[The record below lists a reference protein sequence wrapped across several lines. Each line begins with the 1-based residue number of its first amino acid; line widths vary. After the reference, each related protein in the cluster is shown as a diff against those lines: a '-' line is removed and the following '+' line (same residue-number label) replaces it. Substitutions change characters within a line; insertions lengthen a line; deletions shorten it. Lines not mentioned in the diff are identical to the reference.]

1 MDVIGNEKGETT
13 LMLAVW
19 RSSEKMVKLLL
30 DYGVDKTIKNKKEST
45 ALDYAKKYYIKKII
59 ELLENWVYQ
68 LNRDEKDLLVW

>member
-1 MDVIGNEKGETT
+1 VDVIGNEKGETT

-45 ALDYAKKYYIKKII
+45 ALDYAKKYYNKKII
-59 ELLENWVYQ
+59 ELLEN
-68 LNRDEKDLLVW
+68 